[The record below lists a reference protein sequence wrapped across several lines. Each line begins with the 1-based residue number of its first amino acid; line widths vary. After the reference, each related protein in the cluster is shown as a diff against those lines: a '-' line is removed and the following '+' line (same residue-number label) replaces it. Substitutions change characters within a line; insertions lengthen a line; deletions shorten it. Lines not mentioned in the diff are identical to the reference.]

1 MTSKVIIKAVADSIG
16 KTQKETKA
24 FFDAAEVAV
33 KTSVKSGEKVKAMDV
48 TFSVKDVAARTGRNP
63 KTGETL
69 SIPATKKVAT
79 KLSKDFK
86 ETVKD

>member
-1 MTSKVIIKAVADSIG
+1 
-16 KTQKETKA
+16 
-24 FFDAAEVAV
+24 
-33 KTSVKSGEKVKAMDV
+33 MDV